1 MAFGLAFQGAGVAV
15 VMCKRL
21 ATRQALRHAG
31 GAVEICNGAMGKG
44 GAKGDMGRCPIPR
57 EGRSLLFL
65 GRHKQVPATRRRR
78 RGR

>member
-31 GAVEICNGAMGKG
+31 GAVEICNGAMGKVD
-44 GAKGDMGRCPIPR
+44 ANGDMGRCPIPR
-57 EGRSLLFL
+57 GATSMI
-65 GRHKQVPATRRRR
+65 RHY
-78 RGR
+78 